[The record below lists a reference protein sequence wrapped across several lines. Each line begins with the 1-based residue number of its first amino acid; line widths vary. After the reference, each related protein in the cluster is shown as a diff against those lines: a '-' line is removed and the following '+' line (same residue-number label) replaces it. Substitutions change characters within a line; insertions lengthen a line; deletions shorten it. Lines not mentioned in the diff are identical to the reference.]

1 MQVFICCNE
10 AQKQE
15 ILSKQ
20 TNASVQLT
28 FVNKLTPQN
37 ITEGDVVFDLLF
49 DEFANET
56 INYSKPTFVNAVVK
70 TCKELPNN
78 CIRINAWTG
87 FLEREVVEVA
97 TNLHENFVESVM
109 NALNWKF
116 QLVADEPGMISAR
129 VIAMIVNE
137 AFFALEDNV
146 STKEEIDIA
155 MKLGTNY
162 PFGPFEWSEKIGLK
176 HINELL
182 EKLALQ
188 DTRYQPSFLL
198 KNSIK

>member
-1 MQVFICCNE
+1 MQVFICCND

-49 DEFANET
+49 DEFTNET

-78 CIRINAWTG
+78 CIRLNAWTG
-87 FLEREVVEVA
+87 FLQRDVLEIA
-97 TNLHENFVESVM
+97 THSHQNFVESVM

-116 QLVADEPGMISAR
+116 QFVADEPGMISAR

-137 AFFALEDNV
+137 AYFALEDNV

-162 PFGPFEWSEKIGLK
+162 PFGPFEWSERIGLK
-176 HINELL
+176 QINELL
-182 EKLALQ
+182 EKLALH
-188 DTRYQPSFLL
+188 DKRYQPSFLL

>member
-1 MQVFICCNE
+1 MQVFICCND

-97 TNLHENFVESVM
+97 TNPHENFVESVM
-109 NALNWKF
+109 NTLNWKF
-116 QLVADEPGMISAR
+116 QFVADEPGMISAR

-137 AFFALEDNV
+137 AYFALEDNV

-162 PFGPFEWSEKIGLK
+162 PFGPFEWSERIGLK
-176 HINELL
+176 QINELL
-182 EKLALQ
+182 EKLALH
-188 DTRYQPSFLL
+188 DKRYQPSFLL

>member
-28 FVNKLTPQN
+28 FVNKITPQN
-37 ITEGDVVFDLLF
+37 ITEADVVFDLLF
-49 DEFANET
+49 DEFTNET
-56 INYSKPTFVNAVVK
+56 IKYSKPTFVNAVVK

-78 CIRINAWTG
+78 CIRLNAWTG
-87 FLEREVVEVA
+87 FLQSDVLEIA
-97 TNLHENFVESVM
+97 THSHQNFVESVM

-116 QLVADEPGMISAR
+116 QFVADEPGMISAR

-137 AFFALEDNV
+137 AYFALEDNV
-146 STKEEIDIA
+146 STKDEIDIA

-162 PFGPFEWSEKIGLK
+162 PFGPFEWSERIGLK
-176 HINELL
+176 QINELL
-182 EKLALQ
+182 EKLALH
-188 DTRYQPSFLL
+188 DKRYQPSFLL

>member
-1 MQVFICCNE
+1 MKVFICCNE

-20 TNASVQLT
+20 TNASVQLI
-28 FVNKLTPQN
+28 FVNKLTSQN
-37 ITEGDVVFDLLF
+37 IAEADVVFDLLF
-49 DEFANET
+49 DEFTNET

-78 CIRINAWTG
+78 CIRLNAWTG
-87 FLEREVVEVA
+87 FLQSDVLEIA
-97 TNLHENFVESVM
+97 THSHQNFVESVM

-116 QLVADEPGMISAR
+116 QFVADEPGMISAR

-137 AFFALEDNV
+137 AYFALEDNV

-176 HINELL
+176 QINDLL
-182 EKLALQ
+182 RKLALQ
-188 DTRYQPSFLL
+188 DTRYQPSNLL
-198 KNSIK
+198 TNSIK

>member
-1 MQVFICCNE
+1 MQVFICCND

-28 FVNKLTPQN
+28 FVNKITPQN
-37 ITEGDVVFDLLF
+37 ITEADVVFDLLF
-49 DEFANET
+49 DEFTNET

-70 TCKELPNN
+70 TCIELPNN
-78 CIRINAWTG
+78 CIRLNAWTG
-87 FLEREVVEVA
+87 FLQSDVLEIA
-97 TNLHENFVESVM
+97 THSHQNFVESVM

-116 QLVADEPGMISAR
+116 QFVADEPGMISAR

-137 AFFALEDNV
+137 AYFALEDNV

-162 PFGPFEWSEKIGLK
+162 PFGPFEWSERIGLK
-176 HINELL
+176 QINELL
-182 EKLALQ
+182 EKLALH
-188 DTRYQPSFLL
+188 DKRYQPSFLL

>member
-162 PFGPFEWSEKIGLK
+162 PFGPFEWSERIGLK
-176 HINELL
+176 QINELL
-182 EKLALQ
+182 EKLALH
-188 DTRYQPSFLL
+188 DKRYQPSFLL

>member
-20 TNASVQLT
+20 TNASVQLI
-28 FVNKLTPQN
+28 FVNKLTSQN
-37 ITEGDVVFDLLF
+37 IAEADVVFNLLF

-78 CIRINAWTG
+78 CIRLNAWTG

-109 NALNWKF
+109 NTLNWKF

-129 VIAMIVNE
+129 IIAMIVNE
-137 AFFALEDNV
+137 AFFALEDDV

-162 PFGPFEWSEKIGLK
+162 PFGPFEWSERIGLK
-176 HINELL
+176 QINELL
-182 EKLALQ
+182 EKLALH
-188 DTRYQPSFLL
+188 DKRYQPSFLL